1 MKRLWLFLFALCPSL
16 FAAKPNILFILADDL
31 GWRDLGCYGS
41 PFNET
46 PHLDKLAAQGLRF
59 TQAYT
64 AGAVCSPTRGSIQTG
79 KVPPRTGVTDYI
91 PGLSSAGRKLVT
103 RPTNKQL
110 ALEEVTVAESL
121 REGGYQTFYAGK
133 WHLGNQC
140 FAPKDQ
146 GYEVVVPDENHA
158 KDWQGGQKLSESAM
172 KFLDEHDAKRPFFM
186 FLGYHEPHTPILEYP
201 DHIAKFREKA
211 AKLPAGT
218 ENRRERDGT
227 TRTVQNDAAY
237 ASEVAGLDSFVG
249 SVLDKLDRSGLAEST
264 IVIFF
269 SDNGGLS
276 TKSDPGP
283 TSNEPLRAGKGWLY
297 EGGIRVPLIVR
308 APGLTK
314 AGTTSDT
321 PVWSTDF
328 YPTLLSLA
336 GLAARPEQHR
346 DGLDISSVL
355 RGDPAPARDTFYW
368 HYPHYH
374 GSTWAPGGAMREGDW
389 KLIEHFDEGS
399 AELFNLKTDLSEK
412 TNLAKSEP
420 KRLQAMQAK
429 LAAWR
434 KETGAYMPVPGE
446 TPAAEKPKKK
456 GKKKKTE
463 R

>member
-1 MKRLWLFLFALCPSL
+1 MKRLWLFFALCPSL

-46 PHLDKLAAQGLRF
+46 PHLDKLATQGLCF

-133 WHLGNQC
+133 WHLGNQG
-140 FAPKDQ
+140 FAPEDQ
-146 GYEVVVPDENHA
+146 GYELVVPDENHA
-158 KDWQGGQKLSESAM
+158 KDWQGGHKLSEAAM

-211 AKLPAGT
+211 ARLPADAAP
-218 ENRRERDGT
+218 RRERDGM

-314 AGTTSDT
+314 AGSISDT

-355 RGDPAPARDTFYW
+355 RGETAPSREALYW

-389 KLIEHFDEGS
+389 KLIEHFDEGGV
-399 AELFNLKTDLSEK
+399 ELFNLQTDLSEK
-412 TNLAKSEP
+412 NNLAKTEP
-420 KRLQAMQAK
+420 QRLQAMQAR

-434 KETGAYMPVPGE
+434 KETGAYIPVPGV
-446 TPAAEKPKKK
+446 TPEKPKKK
-456 GKKKKTE
+456 GKKPKTE

>member
-1 MKRLWLFLFALCPSL
+1 MKRLWLFLFALSPSL
-16 FAAKPNILFILADDL
+16 LAAKPNILFILADDL

-133 WHLGNQC
+133 WHLGNQG
-140 FAPKDQ
+140 FAPEDQ
-146 GYEVVVPDENHA
+146 GYEIVVPDENHA

-172 KFLDEHDAKRPFFM
+172 KFLDNHDAKRPFFM

-211 AKLPAGT
+211 AKLPAGA
-218 ENRRERDGT
+218 ENRRERDGM
-227 TRTVQNDAAY
+227 TRTMQNDAAY

-276 TKSDPGP
+276 TKNDPGP

-355 RGDPAPARDTFYW
+355 RGETAPARDTFYW

-412 TNLAKSEP
+412 TNLAKTEP
-420 KRLQAMQAK
+420 QRLQAMQAK

-434 KETGAYMPVPGE
+434 KETGAYMPVPGV
-446 TPAAEKPKKK
+446 TPEKPKKK
-456 GKKKKTE
+456 GKKPKTE

>member
-1 MKRLWLFLFALCPSL
+1 M
-16 FAAKPNILFILADDL
+16 
-31 GWRDLGCYGS
+31 
-41 PFNET
+41 
-46 PHLDKLAAQGLRF
+46 
-59 TQAYT
+59 
-64 AGAVCSPTRGSIQTG
+64 
-79 KVPPRTGVTDYI
+79 
-91 PGLSSAGRKLVT
+91 
-103 RPTNKQL
+103 
-110 ALEEVTVAESL
+110 
-121 REGGYQTFYAGK
+121 
-133 WHLGNQC
+133 
-140 FAPKDQ
+140 
-146 GYEVVVPDENHA
+146 
-158 KDWQGGQKLSESAM
+158 
-172 KFLDEHDAKRPFFM
+172 
-186 FLGYHEPHTPILEYP
+186 
-201 DHIAKFREKA
+201 
-211 AKLPAGT
+211 
-218 ENRRERDGT
+218 

-314 AGTTSDT
+314 AGSISDT

-355 RGDPAPARDTFYW
+355 RGETAPSREALYW

-389 KLIEHFDEGS
+389 KLIEHFDEGGV
-399 AELFNLKTDLSEK
+399 ELFNLQTDLSEK
-412 TNLAKSEP
+412 NNLAKTEP
-420 KRLQAMQAK
+420 QRLQAMQAR

-434 KETGAYMPVPGE
+434 KETGAYIPVPGV
-446 TPAAEKPKKK
+446 TPEKPKKK
-456 GKKKKTE
+456 GKKPKTE

>member
-1 MKRLWLFLFALCPSL
+1 MKLLSL
-16 FAAKPNILFILADDL
+16 LLSSFCILVSSFAAAPRPNILFILADDL
-31 GWRDLGCYGS
+31 GWRDLSCYGS

-46 PHLDKLAAQGLRF
+46 PHLDKLASQGLRF

-64 AGAVCSPTRGSIQTG
+64 AGAVCSPTRGSIITG

-103 RPTNKQL
+103 KPTNKQL
-110 ALEEVTVAESL
+110 ALEEVTVAEAL
-121 REGGYQTFYAGK
+121 REGGYQTVYAGK
-133 WHLGNQC
+133 WHLGGKGFEPQ
-140 FAPKDQ
+140 DQ
-146 GYEVVVPDENHA
+146 GFEVVIPDQRDA
-158 KDWQGGQKLSESAM
+158 QDWQGGQRLSKSAM
-172 KFLDEHDAKRPFFM
+172 EFLDERDVKRPFFM

-201 DHIAKFREKA
+201 DHIAKFRDKA
-211 AKLPAGT
+211 AKLSAGALP
-218 ENRRERDGT
+218 RRERDGQ
-227 TRTVQNDAAY
+227 TRTLQNDPAY

-249 SVLDKLDRSGLAEST
+249 SVLDKLDRGGLAENT

-276 TKSDPGP
+276 TKADAGP

-308 APGLTK
+308 SPGLTS
-314 AGTTSDT
+314 AGSTTDT
-321 PVWSTDF
+321 PVISTDF

-336 GLAARPEQHR
+336 GLALKPEQHR

-355 RGDPAPARDTFYW
+355 RGGAAPARDTFFW

-389 KLIEHFDEGS
+389 KLIEFFDEGT
-399 AELFNLKTDLSEK
+399 AELYNLKTDLSEK
-412 TNLAKSEP
+412 NNLAQAEP
-420 KRLQAMQAK
+420 ERLKAMQAK

-434 KETGAYMPVPGE
+434 SETGAYMPVVGE
-446 TPAAEKPKKK
+446 TPVTEKPKKR
-456 GKKKKTE
+456 KKK
-463 R
+463 